1 MNAMKLLLLEDDDL
15 LAESLSETLEDN
27 GYRVD
32 SAATIHVAESLMSTE
47 NYALAI
53 LDLGLPDGSGLDLMA
68 RWRNQDRRL
77 PILLLTARDTWE
89 DKVEGLRRGA
99 DDYLTKPFHE
109 AELLARIYALLR
121 RQTGSLNPILSVNG
135 IQLDEATRQVS
146 TDGSRWQLLTAT
158 EFRLL
163 RYLMHH
169 PDRVLSKAQLLDQ
182 LYSLEQDAPAPNLVE
197 VYIGRL
203 RRRLGKNS
211 IQTRRGQGYI
221 LASH

>member
-1 MNAMKLLLLEDDDL
+1 MKLLLLEDDDL

-32 SAATIHVAESLMSTE
+32 SAATVHAAESLMASE
-47 NYALAI
+47 EYALAI
-53 LDLGLPDGSGLDLMA
+53 LDLGLPDGSGLDLIA
-68 RWRNQDRRL
+68 RWRGQDRHL
-77 PILLLTARDTWE
+77 PILALTARDTWE
-89 DKVEGLRRGA
+89 DKVAGLRRGA

-109 AELLARIYALLR
+109 AELLARLHALLR
-121 RQTGSLNPILSVNG
+121 RQAGHVNAILSVNG
-135 IQLDEATRQVS
+135 IQLDEDKRQVS
-146 TDGSRWQLLTAT
+146 TDGSRWQPLTAT

-197 VYIGRL
+197 VYIAKL
-203 RRRLGKNS
+203 RRRLGKDA
-211 IQTRRGQGYI
+211 IQTRRGQGYL
-221 LASH
+221 LASR